1 MSIEGLA
8 DRSPGGQQQLFAELL
23 AQHRGRLR
31 ALVEL
36 RMDRRLQGRIDPSD
50 VIQEA
55 YLEAAER
62 LGEYLRRPD
71 LPFFVWLRLLTLQK
85 LALMYRRH
93 LNVQARSIRREVSL
107 FDISLPDEASELLA
121 CQLLG
126 RKSSPSDA
134 AERAERRQEL
144 QRALARLDSND
155 REVLVLRHF
164 EELTNLETAAVLGL
178 KPTAASNRYVRA
190 LKRLEEALAADV
202 GDDES

>member
-164 EELTNLETAAVLGL
+164 EELTNLETAAVLGF